1 MTTNKVDQFL
11 SDFTQWASTQSDIQ
25 ALALVGS
32 YARNAATEASDID
45 LVLITVKPNQYLQN
59 LNWLQR
65 FGTVEKQQ
73 VEDYGLLISI
83 RVWYADGREIEY
95 GITDEQWAAAPV
107 DEGTRQVMADG
118 MQILFERGNI
128 LSHHRSI

>member
-1 MTTNKVDQFL
+1 MTANKVDQFL

-32 YARNAATEASDID
+32 YARNAATETSDVD
-45 LVLITVKPNQYLQN
+45 LVLITVEPNQYLQN
-59 LNWLQR
+59 LNWVQR

-95 GITDEQWAAAPV
+95 GITDERWAAVPL

-118 MQILFERGNI
+118 MQILFEQGNI
-128 LSHHRSI
+128 LSCYQSI